1 MLASLYVYQPQLTSV
16 KFRTKIDVLAN
27 THKNDLWRVNKQIH
41 GNPEPHYEE
50 VQAHDNICRLLE
62 SLGYTAAPHA
72 YGISTA
78 FQVEFGTGGG
88 LVSYNAEY
96 DALPRG
102 NDEYHHACGHNLIA
116 TSSVAAFLFTV
127 GLLKEMGI
135 QGRVRLLGTPAEESG
150 GGKIDLIEAGAYRGV
165 DASLMAHPS
174 NDIESF
180 DGISCPKTLAIT
192 SVKIKFH
199 GKKAHAAASPWAG
212 VNALD
217 AVVATYNNI
226 AMLRQ
231 QLPLMERVHSIISNG
246 GERPNIIPGLAEM
259 ELYARAATDTEL
271 ETLCKRLE
279 GCIHGGAQAA
289 GCKVELTWDR
299 AYNNLRN
306 NETIA
311 RVFTDSMRAM
321 GKTFQHKLEDNIGG
335 STDQG
340 NVTHEIPGIHPMFVI
355 PTPGGDMGPHTPG
368 FAEAA
373 GTYDLFLR
381 ALDVGK
387 GLATAGYQILADRQ
401 LRHEAWNEHVNK

>member
-1 MLASLYVYQPQLTSV
+1 M
-16 KFRTKIDVLAN
+16 RTIIPAQADLSQIQDKIDGLAD
-27 THKNDLWRVNKQIH
+27 THKDDLWRVNKQIH
-41 GNPEPHYEE
+41 GNPEPHYKE
-50 VQAHDNICRLLE
+50 VQAHDNICGLLE
-62 SLGYTAAPHA
+62 SLGYAVTPHA
-72 YGISTA
+72 YGVPTA

-96 DALPRG
+96 DALPCESDG
-102 NDEYHHACGHNLIA
+102 YHHACGHNLIA
-116 TSSVAAFLFTV
+116 TSSIAAFLFTAGV
-127 GLLKEMGI
+127 IKDTGM

-150 GGKIDLIEAGAYRGV
+150 GGKIDLIDAGAYRGV

-180 DGISCPKTLAIT
+180 DGISCPKTLAIN

-199 GKKAHAAASPWAG
+199 GKEAHAAASPWAG
-212 VNALD
+212 INALD

-231 QLPLMERVHSIISNG
+231 QLPLTERVHSIISNG

-259 ELYARAATDTEL
+259 ELYARAATDAEL

-299 AYNNLRN
+299 AYKNLRN

-311 RVFTDSMRAM
+311 RVFSDSMRVM
-321 GKTFQHKLEDNIGG
+321 GKTFQHKLEDSIGG

-355 PTPGGDMGPHTPG
+355 PTPGGVTGPHTSG

-373 GTYDLFLR
+373 GTYDSFLR

-387 GLATAGYQILADRQ
+387 GLASAGYQILADPELRQ
-401 LRHEAWNEHVNK
+401 QAWDEHANK